1 MKALLLGGRTLLF
14 ILFYFPITI
23 WAQEYKFDHI
33 TTEHG
38 LSQGTINCIYQDKK
52 GFIWMGT
59 ADGLNRYDA
68 YSFRVFKPDPKDSLS
83 ISSSYITCITGD
95 KHGNIWI
102 GTRND
107 GFNVYNPLTN
117 KFKRYRSEPG
127 KQNTISSNAIKTIF
141 IDKKG
146 LVYIGTQGSGLN
158 ILNPETNVVKT
169 YTASASDGLS
179 DNYVFQII
187 ELDQNKVC
195 IGSESGI
202 LDIFDSEKGTF
213 EHIVYKKDLKKIRDN
228 FGTTLL
234 KDKNGKIWVGAQN
247 NGLFLIDINT
257 QAVKEYDISL
267 LKSNIISSLY
277 EKDGQIFI
285 GTDGGGINILD
296 PSTGKVTYLLNDPG
310 NPFSLSN
317 NAVYCIYEDNAGTLW
332 VGTYQF
338 AVNVYNPYKYK
349 FKHYTKQIG
358 VNNSLSNKSVIA
370 IYADKTN
377 RLWIGTDGGGLNL
390 FVPENN
396 SFKTIVNNPAD
407 PKSISGDVIKSILE
421 DSEGNFWIGTYAH
434 GLNLFDRKTNKS
446 TRFIHNSNDPSSL
459 ANNNIWSI
467 VEDSKKNLW
476 IGIMG
481 GGLDK
486 FDPKTKTFQHFAP
499 KDNDPNSLS
508 GLTVKVIF
516 EDKEGNLWVGT
527 EVNGLNL
534 FNPSSNNFTR
544 FVYSPNDKNSIP
556 NNDIRD
562 IFQDSK
568 GNLWIGTSNGL
579 AQFNYKDKTFTNSEV
594 NKSLQSKVI
603 HGIQEDRNGNL
614 WMSTNKGIVR
624 YNPQTG
630 SLKSF
635 DVKDGLQGNDFNCTS
650 VFKNNVTGELY
661 FGGLNGYNV
670 FIPEEIK
677 DNPVKP
683 NIIFSNLFISGQLVK
698 PYDTIN
704 NRVILTKE
712 LSETDGITLSH
723 RENIFEVEFA
733 ALNYV
738 SPAKNQY
745 EYMMEG
751 IDTTWHRTNAD
762 KRIANYMN
770 LAAGTYTL
778 RVRGS
783 NNDGIWSEQEAVLK
797 IKVLAPWWKTWWFRL
812 LVIAIIG
819 WGIYSLIKF
828 RMKEMQQKRLDLEN
842 AVETRTKELKQ
853 MIRMIKEKSES
864 LFSSSDMLNS
874 KASDLARGADN
885 QIKAASQIE
894 TDLSQVTDHSRK
906 NSENAELANKI
917 TGKTLLQLDNIRE
930 AAEQNIKEI
939 NAICDK
945 IKVLEDIFKQ
955 TNLLSLNAS
964 IEAARA
970 GELGR
975 GFAVVAGEVK
985 KLAERS
991 KLASQEI
998 VESAQKG
1005 SKVSEYSGQII
1016 LKFIPEVQKTGDI
1029 IKDISQ
1035 ASIEQRDSIEN
1046 INNSLKHFLEII
1058 SQHTEVAKEISEVS
1072 SELDVLAKSLKDQ
1085 VKKIEV

>member
-1 MKALLLGGRTLLF
+1 MRGLLLGYRSLLF
-14 ILFYFPITI
+14 VLFTFSIRIY
-23 WAQEYKFDHI
+23 AQEYKFDHI
-33 TTEHG
+33 TTENG
-38 LSQGTINCIYQDKK
+38 LSQGTINCIFQDKK

-59 ADGLNRYDA
+59 SDGLNRYDA

-83 ISSSYITCITGD
+83 ISGNYITCLTED
-95 KHGNIWI
+95 KHGNLWI

-107 GFNVYNPLTN
+107 GVNVYNPLTN
-117 KFKRYRSEPG
+117 KFKRYRTGSG
-127 KQNTISSNAIKTIF
+127 NTISSNAVKKIF
-141 IDKKG
+141 IDNKG
-146 LVYIGTQGSGLN
+146 LVYIGTQGGGLN
-158 ILNPETNVVKT
+158 LLNPETNAVKT
-169 YTASASDGLS
+169 YMASGSDGLS

-187 ELDQNKVC
+187 GLDDNKVC

-202 LDIFDSEKGTF
+202 LDIFDSQKGTF
-213 EHIVYKKDLKKIRDN
+213 DHIVYKKDIKKIRDN
-228 FGTTLL
+228 FGTSLL
-234 KDKNGKIWVGAQN
+234 KDKNGKIWVGTQG

-257 QAVKEYDISL
+257 RTVKEYDISL

-277 EKDGQIFI
+277 EKDGRIFI
-285 GTDGGGINILD
+285 GTDGGGINILE
-296 PSTGKVTYLLNDPG
+296 PSSGKVTFLLNDPG
-310 NPFSLSN
+310 NPFSLST
-317 NAVYCIYEDNAGTLW
+317 NAVYCMYEDNAGTLW

-338 AVNVYNPYKYK
+338 AVNIYNPYKYK

-358 VNNSLSNKSVIA
+358 VNNSLSNKSVIS
-370 IYADKTN
+370 IYADKAD

-396 SFKTIVNNPAD
+396 SFKTIANNPSD
-407 PKSISGDVIKSILE
+407 PRSISGDVIKSMLE
-421 DSEGNFWIGTYAH
+421 DHEGNLWIGTYAH
-434 GLNLFDRKTNKS
+434 GLNLMDRKTNKC
-446 TRFIHNSNDPSSL
+446 TRFIHNDNDPSSL
-459 ANNNIWSI
+459 ANNNVWSI
-467 VEDSKKNLW
+467 IEDSKKNLW

-486 FDPKTKTFQHFAP
+486 FDPKTKTFHHYTT
-499 KDNDPNSLS
+499 KEDDPHSLS
-508 GLTVKVIF
+508 AVTVKVIF
-516 EDKEGNLWVGT
+516 EDKSENLWVGT
-527 EVNGLNL
+527 ELNGLNL
-534 FNPSSNNFTR
+534 YNPSSDNFTR
-544 FVYSPNDKNSIP
+544 FRYNPNDNNSVP

-568 GNLWIGTSNGL
+568 GNLWVGTSNGIAML
-579 AQFNYKDKTFTNSEV
+579 NYKEMTFTTPEIT
-594 NKSLQSKVI
+594 KSLPSKVI
-603 HGIQEDRNGNL
+603 NGIEEDKNGNL
-614 WMSTNKGIVR
+614 WMSTNKGMVR
-624 YNPQTG
+624 YNPQTQA
-630 SLKSF
+630 LKCF

-650 VFKNNVTGELY
+650 VFKNEVTGEMY
-661 FGGLNGYNV
+661 FGGINGYNV

-677 DNPVKP
+677 DNPIKP
-683 NIIFSNLFISGQLVK
+683 NILFTNLVISGKLVK

-704 NRVILTKE
+704 NRVILNSE
-712 LSETDGITLSH
+712 LSETDEITLSY
-723 RENIFEVEFA
+723 RENIFEIEFT

-745 EYMMEG
+745 EYMIEG
-751 IDTTWHRTNAD
+751 LDETWHKTDAN
-762 KRIANYMN
+762 KRIANFMN
-770 LAAGTYTL
+770 LDPGTYTL

-783 NNDGIWSEQEAVLK
+783 NNDGVWGDKEATLK

-812 LVIAIIG
+812 LVIAILG

-842 AVETRTKELKQ
+842 AVEARTKELKQ

-864 LFSSSDMLNS
+864 LFNSSDMLNS
-874 KASDLARGADN
+874 KAADLARGADD

-894 TDLSQVTDHSRK
+894 GELSQVTDHSRK
-906 NSENAELANKI
+906 NSENAELANNI
-917 TGKTLLQLDNIRE
+917 TGKTLLQLDNIKE

-1005 SKVSEYSGQII
+1005 SKVSEYSGNII

-1029 IKDISQ
+1029 IKNISQ

-1046 INNSLKHFLEII
+1046 INNSLKHFLEVI
-1058 SQHTEVAKEISEVS
+1058 SEHTQVAREISEVS
-1072 SELDVLAKSLKDQ
+1072 SELDVLAKSLNDQ
-1085 VKKIEV
+1085 VKKFEV